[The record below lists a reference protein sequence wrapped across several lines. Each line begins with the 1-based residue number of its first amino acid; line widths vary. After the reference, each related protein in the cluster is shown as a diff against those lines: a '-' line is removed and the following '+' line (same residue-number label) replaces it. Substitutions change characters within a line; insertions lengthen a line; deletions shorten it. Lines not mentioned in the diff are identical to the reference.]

1 MPELYQT
8 DGNYEAY
15 LSQLFNPLA
24 SGAQFNPGGL
34 GAIGTGIGGL
44 GAGTVP
50 NMASLLQNPWG
61 TPYPQQQSQLALAT
75 TAAIESVRSAE
86 PGQASHADDPAR
98 ASRAGPEA
106 ACPQSRDAVCDQH
119 ASPTRLRRRQ
129 HLRPDRP
136 RASATVRARNAEPDR
151 PSGPSNRCFSNR
163 RFSSKCSS
171 SRRCNRSP
179 SISPRSSRHSSATDW
194 PSNSK
199 APLDRD
205 RFAVQ
210 RRTLLEER

>member
-61 TPYPQQQSQLALAT
+61 TPYPQQQLNSLWPQQQ
-75 TAAIESVRSAE
+75 AAVESIRSADR
-86 PGQASHADDPAR
+86 GQASHADDPAR

-106 ACPQSRDAVCDQH
+106 ACPQPRDAICDQH
-119 ASPTRLRRRQ
+119 ASPTRLQRRQ
-129 HLRPDRP
+129 HLRPDRL
-136 RASATVRARNAEPDR
+136 RASAAVRARDAEPDR
-151 PSGPSNRCFSNR
+151 ASVLQQQALQQQMLQQQALQQ
-163 RFSSKCSS
+163 
-171 SRRCNRSP
+171 
-179 SISPRSSRHSSATDW
+179 IAQYLATQQ
-194 PSNSK
+194 PTQFRYGL
-199 APLDRD
+199 A
-205 RFAVQ
+205 
-210 RRTLLEER
+210 